1 MCCRYVVSMVSAGL
15 VLSVH
20 QCRSK
25 QCYNSVVQVR
35 PLAEAQKR
43 QMTEQGVADRTL
55 QGGPGPGQAVV
66 GTGQGGPGHAQ
77 GGPGLQMG
85 PVQGAHGPAQGV
97 AGPFQPAGPPGPHQQ
112 LATSASQP
120 MAAQSGRH
128 DMSQSGRFSALSNP
142 SSFMSGH
149 QVRSSSLHA
158 VIRAF
163 CLHYSSVTL
172 QPLVF
177 ITVL

>member
-1 MCCRYVVSMVSAGL
+1 ML
-15 VLSVH
+15 
-20 QCRSK
+20 
-25 QCYNSVVQVR
+25 QVR

-43 QMTEQGVADRTL
+43 QMTEQGVPDRTL

-66 GTGQGGPGHAQ
+66 GPGQGGPGPGQ

-97 AGPFQPAGPPGPHQQ
+97 AGPVQPAGPHQQ

-120 MAAQSGRH
+120 MAAQSSRH

-142 SSFMSGH
+142 SSFLSGH
-149 QVRSSSLHA
+149 QVRSSSLK
-158 VIRAF
+158 F
-163 CLHYSSVTL
+163 CDIYASVFTKAM
-172 QPLVF
+172 
-177 ITVL
+177 